1 MPALNKICRESYNEP
16 LAVHDTLKR
25 RGMDLVT
32 ITDHD
37 SIDAAEEF
45 RGRPDFFISEEISC
59 TTPCGSRIHVG
70 VYDITERDHLT
81 LQRRRD
87 DLPAAIAYLHE
98 RRIPFS
104 INHAFSSLTGR
115 RSQEDWDLFGAAF
128 PAFETRNGTMLAS
141 CNKAAANLALR
152 LGKIAVA
159 GSDAH
164 TLAGLGETYTE
175 VPRARNV
182 REFLEGL
189 RRGASVVYGGHG
201 NYAKLT
207 AAVWDIGISLMREH
221 PASAALAPLMLA
233 VPVITL
239 ANCLCELILART
251 WTRRLECTRAMKTQ
265 GAAFESSR
273 SVVGGYPA
281 SVMIS
286 PIVKWRATG
295 EDLVL

>member
-1 MPALNKICRESYNEP
+1 MRCDLHVHTIWSGMCTVPALNKICRESYNEP
-16 LAVHDTLKR
+16 RAVHDTLKG
-25 RGMDLVT
+25 RGMDLIT

-45 RGRPDFFISEEISC
+45 RGRPDFFISEEVSC
-59 TTPCGSRIHVG
+59 TTPCGSRIHLG
-70 VYDITERDHLT
+70 VYDITERDHFV

-87 DLPAAIAYLHE
+87 DLPAAIAYLRE

-115 RSQEDWDLFGAAF
+115 RSEKDWDLFGAAF

-175 VPRARNV
+175 VPGARNL

-189 RRGASVVYGGHG
+189 RSGASLVCGAHG

-207 AAVWDIGISLMREH
+207 EAVWNIGISLMREH
-221 PASAALAPLMLA
+221 PACAALAPLMLA
-233 VPVITL
+233 VPVVTL
-239 ANCLCELILART
+239 ANCLGELVFAWI
-251 WTRRLECTRAMKTQ
+251 WTRRLERMGAMKTHRL
-265 GAAFESSR
+265 R
-273 SVVGGYPA
+273 SNPA
-281 SVMIS
+281 E
-286 PIVKWRATG
+286 A
-295 EDLVL
+295 